1 MAWLTCGMVLI
12 GSSLGN
18 QMMDTTMMPQVLPF
32 NFMLDVH
39 GAFN

>member
-1 MAWLTCGMVLI
+1 
-12 GSSLGN
+12 LGYQVSHN
-18 QMMDTTMMPQVLPF
+18 TMMPQVLPF